1 MVAQKTRGGPQDFGA
16 ACVMLKP
23 VNRRAP
29 SSPLTYAVLLLSRRE
44 YFAKELATR
53 IARKFPQE
61 DAAPA
66 LEKLQEQ
73 GLQSDE
79 RCAQMRARALY
90 QSGKSARAAV
100 QAMTL
105 AGCAPELAEAA
116 ASEIMP
122 QEQETERLKIIL
134 EQKSARL
141 PSDTPADVRR
151 EKLFR
156 FGASR
161 GFSIDQLT
169 SALADLFAGFSA
181 LEEAD

>member
-1 MVAQKTRGGPQDFGA
+1 MRVGGQDLGPV
-16 ACVMLKP
+16 CVMLASM
-23 VNRRAP
+23 NRRAP

-53 IARKFPQE
+53 IARKFPRQ

-79 RCAQMRARALY
+79 RCAQMRARALR

-116 ASEIMP
+116 AKEIMP
-122 QEQETERLKIIL
+122 EEQETERLKIIL

-141 PSDTPADVRR
+141 PAETPPDVRR

-161 GFSIDQLT
+161 GFSIDQIT

-181 LEEAD
+181 LEQAD